1 MVMWWDVKRSL
12 SMPIFLVHNI
22 FIMLAGYEGVRLSSV
37 AVEVTLEKGAYDHQ
51 KRSNYRV

>member
-1 MVMWWDVKRSL
+1 MWWDVKRSL